1 MKRLLR
7 FLLILAALAGVAV
20 LVRRAWARPAA
31 PAPAGAIPAEVPQAP
46 LEAPSDL
53 LPQAEG
59 PAAPPLEPA
68 PESPSDA
75 EDLAEI
81 WGIGPVFRG
90 RLAAAGITSFASLAA
105 ASPEA
110 VAAATGVPEERAAG
124 WIAEAAARAHR

>member
-7 FLLILAALAGVAV
+7 FLLFAAV
-20 LVRRAWARPAA
+20 LVGAAAVAARVRARLAAPVPLGLAGAEAADPAEA
-31 PAPAGAIPAEVPQAP
+31 EPPPAPASIPAPLAP
-46 LEAPSDL
+46 AD
-53 LPQAEG
+53 
-59 PAAPPLEPA
+59 
-68 PESPSDA
+68 
-75 EDLAEI
+75 DLAEL

-90 RLAAAGITSFASLAA
+90 RLSAAGITSFASLAA